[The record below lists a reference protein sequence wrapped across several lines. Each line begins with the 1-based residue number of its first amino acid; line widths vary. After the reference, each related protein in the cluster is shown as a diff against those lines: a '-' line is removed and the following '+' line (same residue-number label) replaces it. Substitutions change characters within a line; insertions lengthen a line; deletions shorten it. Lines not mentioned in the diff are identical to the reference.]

1 MLLVCINN
9 MDPVYAGTMDNKV
22 TTDENAKDLILD
34 EVLYHETGTLQ
45 KENVPEGITTYSDD
59 VKYEIWLRAYNDYTY
74 IWASST
80 AYNVLMD
87 TISTICKAYYK
98 SGKLIDEDV
107 RSLSGSGNI
116 QNCSAIVE
124 VPKNP
129 FNYQAYSAISTHSFY
144 RKGYEPYQK
153 VVTWRR

>member
-1 MLLVCINN
+1 
-9 MDPVYAGTMDNKV
+9 
-22 TTDENAKDLILD
+22 
-34 EVLYHETGTLQ
+34 
-45 KENVPEGITTYSDD
+45 
-59 VKYEIWLRAYNDYTY
+59 
-74 IWASST
+74 
-80 AYNVLMD
+80 MD

-129 FNYQAYSAISTHSFY
+129 FNYQSYSAISTHSFY

>member
-1 MLLVCINN
+1 MLS
-9 MDPVYAGTMDNKV
+9 PS
-22 TTDENAKDLILD
+22 DESTKELILD
-34 EVLYHETGTLQ
+34 EELYHETGTLQ
-45 KENVPEGITTYSDD
+45 KENTADGILPYSDND
-59 VKYEIWLRAYNDYTY
+59 VKYEIWLRAYNGYTY

-87 TISTICKAYYK
+87 RISTTCAAYYE

-129 FNYQAYSAISTHSFY
+129 FNFQAYSAMSSHSFSK
-144 RKGYEPYQK
+144 KGYEPYQK
-153 VVTWRR
+153 ILTWRRQLQNRFFKQ

>member
-1 MLLVCINN
+1 MKNFRIKLCILSWNR
-9 MDPVYAGTMDNKV
+9 
-22 TTDENAKDLILD
+22 NAAERECTRRYYYIFWWL
-34 EVLYHETGTLQ
+34 
-45 KENVPEGITTYSDD
+45 
-59 VKYEIWLRAYNDYTY
+59 KYEIWLRAYNDYTY